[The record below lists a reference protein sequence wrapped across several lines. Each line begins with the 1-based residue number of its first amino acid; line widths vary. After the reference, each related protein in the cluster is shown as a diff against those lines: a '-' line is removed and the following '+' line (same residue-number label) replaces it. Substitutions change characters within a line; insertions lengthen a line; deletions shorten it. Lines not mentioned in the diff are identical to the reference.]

1 MENAIFSIF
10 CSICQ
15 TRLKRQVLGSNILY
29 YCRNCGCVSSEA
41 CLSTEI
47 NALCAQEPLSV
58 QKTSSVTDLKLSE
71 DVQKAV
77 VET

>member
-1 MENAIFSIF
+1 MQNAIFSIF

-15 TRLKRQVLGSNILY
+15 TRLKRQVLGSNIFY
-29 YCRNCGCVSSEA
+29 YCRNCGCVISEA

-58 QKTSSVTDLKLSE
+58 QKTSSVTNLKLSKE
-71 DVQKAV
+71 EQKAV